1 MDRIPAIV
9 VKVVPSKI
17 EVEHFS
23 GKRFE
28 VGNYVI
34 VQEVTSRQLHTFING
49 SMNQVPIELRKVDTV
64 GFIVWHRSA
73 SYNLPFFT
81 A

>member
-1 MDRIPAIV
+1 MERIPAIV
-9 VKVVPSKI
+9 VKVVPSKV
-17 EVEHFS
+17 EVDSFS
-23 GKRFE
+23 GKRYE

-34 VQEVTSRQLHTFING
+34 VQEVASRQLHTFING
-49 SMNQVPIELRKVDTV
+49 SMNQVPVELRRVNSV

>member
-1 MDRIPAIV
+1 MERIPAIV

-17 EVEHFS
+17 EVDSFS

-28 VGNYVI
+28 VGDYVI

-49 SMNQVPIELRKVDTV
+49 SMNQVPLELRQVDQQ
-64 GFIVWHRSA
+64 GFIVWHRSV
-73 SYNLPFFT
+73 SYNLPFFG

>member
-1 MDRIPAIV
+1 MERIPAIV

-28 VGNYVI
+28 VGNCVI

-49 SMNQVPIELRKVDTV
+49 SMNQVSIELRRVNAV

-73 SYNLPFFT
+73 SYNLPFFN

>member
-1 MDRIPAIV
+1 MERISAIV

-34 VQEVTSRQLHTFING
+34 VQEVTSRQFHTFING
-49 SMNQVPIELRKVDTV
+49 SMNQVPVELRMVDTV
-64 GFIVWHRSA
+64 GFITWHRSA
-73 SYNLPFFT
+73 SYNLPFFG